1 MNQNEKE
8 IKKEY
13 IKMLTNNNP
22 NYDALLTYAFYV
34 IINSNKEIDIEFAY
48 SIILNY
54 SLITYDYEPLYE
66 FSMIMGFA
74 PIIPE
79 ISNLVRKKT
88 INEELLENLYIID
101 NKYNEKILTS
111 GQIKLF
117 NLIDINKNYSAVAP
131 TSYGKTEIIINS
143 SLDSDGDIVIIV
155 PLIALLNQVRRD
167 ILNESNKRGLKVKV
181 VTHHEMKASST
192 EKNIYVLTQE
202 RCLELIKKDN
212 NFNPTQLFV
221 DESHNLLKNNSRSYK
236 LSEVIHLLKKRG
248 TIIKRFSPALIN
260 ANSVKLKNDD
270 TDLIIVDSI
279 KDIKIYNYYIFF
291 DRKKYL
297 FLNNMRFDK
306 NMLIDDNYKDEY
318 DYIIKNS
325 LEKNIV
331 YLNTPTDI
339 ELRSKE
345 FSLRLDT
352 IESNNI
358 NKVCNTLKDFVGEDY
373 YIIEL
378 LKKGIIYVHGQMLP
392 IIREYLIKEFNSLSE
407 IKYLFTN
414 SSILEGV
421 NTKSDNLFILDY
433 KISNSI
439 MECND
444 FINLRGR
451 INRLGEIFNK
461 NLNKLICNIHILCLT
476 RNKKDAFVSR
486 ILKPVVNK
494 DYIDKKNNPYLLNVE
509 KVDISNMIDEEKK
522 SLEKSVTRL
531 KLLDDNFNINSVVLN
546 IINIEK
552 YDNIKRQ
559 CYLND
564 VSIGNNFDEVTQKIV
579 KYHSLKM
586 DNVEDLLFCIS
597 DIFGFNSID
606 DYELKRLVNLNARK
620 FYSMLLNWQGS
631 GKSIK
636 HQTSLMYEYY
646 KKSNDDIIYI
656 GAKNRGNICMISNKD
671 ELRIATEEE
680 IKIYNLKKVYIDKS
694 KISLPD
700 LYNLCVIKI
709 LLENNFIS
717 FKIIP
722 YVETLHN
729 IDETIISDRL
739 YKYIK
744 YGTDNEKAII
754 LLQEGMSLYLAK
766 TLVSKD
772 DYLKCIDFND
782 ENIIIKKDIL
792 EIFNEND
799 VLLLELKYFIE

>member
-1 MNQNEKE
+1 MEQNEKE

-13 IKMLTNNNP
+13 IKMLTKNNP

-34 IINSNKEIDIEFAY
+34 IINSSKEIDIEFAY

-54 SLITYDYEPLYE
+54 SLITSDYEPLYE

-79 ISNLVRKKT
+79 ISNAIRKKT
-88 INEELLENLYIID
+88 ISEEILENLYMVD
-101 NKYNEKILTS
+101 NKYNGKILTS

-117 NLIDINKNYSAVAP
+117 NLIGIDKNYSAIAP

-143 SLDSDGDIVIIV
+143 SLDSDGDVVIIV

-167 ILNESNKRGLKVKV
+167 ILNESKARGIKVKV
-181 VTHHEMKASST
+181 ITHHEMKASST
-192 EKNIYVLTQE
+192 KKNIYVLTQE

-212 NFNPTQLFV
+212 NFNPAQLFV

-248 TIIKRFSPALIN
+248 TIIKNFSPALIN

-270 TDLIIVDSI
+270 TDLIAVDSI

-358 NKVCNTLKDFVGEDY
+358 SKVCNTLKEFVGEDY

-378 LKKGIIYVHGQMLP
+378 LKKGIIYIHGQMLP

-494 DYIDKKNNPYLLNVE
+494 NYIDKKNNPYLLDVE
-509 KVDISNMIDEEKK
+509 KVDVSNMIDEEKK

-546 IINIEK
+546 NIDIEK
-552 YDNIKRQ
+552 YDNIKKQ

-564 VSIGNNFDEVTQKIV
+564 VSIGNNFDEVTQKIE
-579 KYHSLKM
+579 KYHSIKV

-606 DYELKRLVNLNARK
+606 DYELKRLVNINARK

-636 HQTSLMYEYY
+636 YQTSLMCEYY

-656 GAKNRGNICMISNKD
+656 GVKNRGNICMISNKD

-766 TLVSKD
+766 TLVSND

-792 EIFNEND
+792 DIFNENE